1 MALISFR
8 QLLDHVAENDCV
20 APAFNASKLAQVGDI
35 LEGAASINNPIF
47 LQASTGAGR
56 RSLEENK
63 SEFDPRKFLIPTK
76 DAIRQTVI
84 NRLVAFD
91 AVNQISKI
99 NKVYSLEEMHHRYAS
114 IS

>member
-8 QLLDHVAENDCV
+8 QLLDQVAENDCV
-20 APAFNASKLAQVGDI
+20 APAFNANKLAQVGNI
-35 LEGAASINNPIF
+35 PEGAASINDPII

-56 RSLEENK
+56 RSLEENT

-91 AVNQISKI
+91 AVNQVSKI
-99 NKVYSLEEMHHRYAS
+99 NKVYSLE
-114 IS
+114 